1 MHAKFVLLSL
11 HVPFV
16 SPDLKAL
23 SAQRVCSTTVSAY
36 GVCVLCLSLVEALC
50 VKCKEGIL

>member
-16 SPDLKAL
+16 SPGLNAL
-23 SAQRVCSTTVSAY
+23 SAQRICSTSVSAY
-36 GVCVLCLSLVEALC
+36 GVYVLCLSVVVLC
-50 VKCKEGIL
+50 VKCDE